1 MWDDTADM
9 PFEQRFI
16 AHRTVPVGPAAL
28 ELEQTPPT
36 LGGTDPL
43 GTACTVWKGG
53 ERLVELLQSR
63 RELVAGK
70 RIVEL
75 GSGTGIAGLACAALG
90 AARVVLTDLPENLA
104 LLRRNA
110 TRNGWVQ
117 SLCGCDVSVAA
128 LDWNTDALPACD
140 LVLGADVCYHQDSVQ
155 ALCSLVDA
163 AIAAGSTALLACE
176 RHEPIAYASLAA
188 ALRRHAVEVLLRDD
202 GGMRRFEVL
211 LVRPSGRE
219 RVAMD
224 SHPLAAPPKT
234 VAVDA
239 SRPDWASHWAHVAAA
254 PDDGRLEAVWA
265 RGDRVESLQLV
276 ADEVAGMAA
285 TAQDFVSAVR
295 TLDTFAA
302 LVLARLREK
311 EKDQRA
317 TPTARDTHG
326 NWMAK
331 VHALRLLAPRFY
343 VESALLGCCEFGDE
357 AVDAVAARLARVA
370 RGFGDASR
378 GAFARCYLSK
388 CALAAGADRGVLAA
402 LRDDVAGGD
411 GPAVAWIL
419 KAAGGGA
426 PV

>member
-43 GTACTVWKGG
+43 GTACTVWRGG
-53 ERLVELLQSR
+53 ERLVEVLQSH

-75 GSGTGIAGLACAALG
+75 GSGTGIAGLACAAHG
-90 AARVVLTDLPENLA
+90 ASQVVLTDLAENLT

-117 SLCGCDVSVAA
+117 SLCGCEVSVEA
-128 LDWNTDALPACD
+128 LDWHTDALPACD
-140 LVLGADVCYHQDSVQ
+140 VLLGADVCYHQDSVQ

-163 AIAAGSTALLACE
+163 AVAAGATVLLACE
-176 RHEPIAYASLAA
+176 RHEPIAYAAYSN
-188 ALRRHAVEVLLRDD
+188 ALRKHAVDVLLRDD
-202 GGMRRFEVL
+202 GGARRFEVL
-211 LVRPSGRE
+211 LVT
-219 RVAMD
+219 A
-224 SHPLAAPPKT
+224 HPLAAAPET

-239 SRPDWASHWAHVAAA
+239 PDWAAHWAHVSAA
-254 PDDGRLEAVWA
+254 PDDGRLAAAWA
-265 RGDRVESLQLV
+265 RGDRVEALQLV
-276 ADEVAGMAA
+276 ADEVAAMSA
-285 TAQDFVSAVR
+285 TAEDFVSAVR
-295 TLDTFAA
+295 TLDTFGA
-302 LVLARLREK
+302 LVLGRLRK
-311 EKDQRA
+311 KAADPHA
-317 TPTARDTHG
+317 TPTASETHG

-331 VHALRLLAPRFY
+331 VHALRLLGPRFY
-343 VESALLGCCEFGDE
+343 AECALLRCCGFGDE
-357 AVDAVAARLARVA
+357 AVDAVALRLARSA

-378 GAFARCYLSK
+378 GAFARCYLTR
-388 CALAAGADRGVLAA
+388 CVLAAGADRGVLAA

-419 KAAGGGA
+419 KASGGGA
-426 PV
+426 SV

>member
-16 AHRTVPVGPAAL
+16 AHRTVPVGPDSPPL
-28 ELEQTPPT
+28 ELEQAPPT

-43 GTACTVWKGG
+43 GTACTVWRGG
-53 ERLVELLQSR
+53 ERLVELLQAR
-63 RELVAGK
+63 RELVDGR

-90 AARVVLTDLPENLA
+90 ASHVVLTDLPENLP

-117 SLCGCDVSVAA
+117 SLCGCEVSVDA
-128 LDWNTDALPACD
+128 LDWNDGALPACD
-140 LVLGADVCYHQDSVQ
+140 VLLGADVCYHQDSVK
-155 ALCSLVDA
+155 ALCALVDA

-176 RHEPIAYASLAA
+176 RHEPVAYASLVN
-188 ALRRHAVEVLLRDD
+188 ALRRHAVDVLLRDD
-202 GGMRRFEVL
+202 GGARRFEVL
-211 LVRPSGRE
+211 LVT
-219 RVAMD
+219 A
-224 SHPLAAPPKT
+224 HPLAAVPEA

-239 SRPDWASHWAHVAAA
+239 PDWSAHWAHVAAA
-254 PDDGRLEAVWA
+254 PDDGRLAAAWA

-276 ADEVAGMAA
+276 ADEVQAMA

-295 TLDTFAA
+295 TLDTFGA

-311 EKDQRA
+311 AADASA
-317 TPTARDTHG
+317 TPSARATHG
-326 NWMAK
+326 NWLAK
-331 VHALRLLAPRFY
+331 VHALRLLVPRFY
-343 VESALLGCCEFGDE
+343 VECALLGCCEFGDE
-357 AVDAVAARLARVA
+357 SADAVAARLARSA

-378 GAFARCYLSK
+378 GAFARCYLAK
-388 CALAAGADRGVLAA
+388 CIVAAGADRGVLTA

-419 KAAGGGA
+419 EAAGGA
-426 PV
+426 PSV

>member
-28 ELEQTPPT
+28 ELEQTAPT
-36 LGGTDPL
+36 LGGADPL
-43 GTACTVWKGG
+43 GTACTVWRGG

-90 AARVVLTDLPENLA
+90 ASRIVLTDLPENLA

-117 SLCGCDVSVAA
+117 SLCGCEVSVEK

-163 AIAAGSTALLACE
+163 AIAAGAAALLACE
-176 RHEPIAYASLAA
+176 RHEPVAYGAMTA
-188 ALRRHAVEVLLRDD
+188 ALRRHAVDVLLRDE
-202 GGMRRFEVL
+202 GGTRRFEVL
-211 LVRPSGRE
+211 LVT
-219 RVAMD
+219 A
-224 SHPLAAPPKT
+224 HPLAAAPEA

-239 SRPDWASHWAHVAAA
+239 PDWSAHWAHVAAA
-254 PDDGRLEAVWA
+254 PDDGRLEAAWA
-265 RGDRVESLQLV
+265 RGDRVKALQLV
-276 ADEVAGMAA
+276 ADEVAAMAT
-285 TAQDFVSAVR
+285 TAQDFVAAVR
-295 TLDTFAA
+295 TLDTFGA

-311 EKDQRA
+311 AADPSA
-317 TPTARDTHG
+317 TPSARATHG
-326 NWMAK
+326 NWLAK
-331 VHALRLLAPRFY
+331 VHALQLLGPRFY

-357 AVDAVAARLARVA
+357 SADAVAARLARVA

-378 GAFARCYLSK
+378 GAFARCYLAKS
-388 CALAAGADRGVLAA
+388 ALAAGADRGVLAA

-419 KAAGGGA
+419 KASGGA
-426 PV
+426 RV

>member
-16 AHRTVPVGPAAL
+16 AHRTVPVGPDAPPL
-28 ELEQTPPT
+28 ELEQAPPA

-75 GSGTGIAGLACAALG
+75 GSGTGVAGLACAALG
-90 AARVVLTDLPENLA
+90 AARVVLTDLPENLP

-117 SLCGCDVSVAA
+117 SLCGCEVSVEA

-140 LVLGADVCYHQDSVQ
+140 LVLGADVCYHQDSIE

-163 AIAAGSTALLACE
+163 AVAAGAAALLACE
-176 RHEPIAYASLAA
+176 RHEPLAYASLVN
-188 ALRRHAVEVLLRDD
+188 ALRRHAVDVLLRDD
-202 GGMRRFEVL
+202 GGARRFEVL
-211 LVRPSGRE
+211 LVT
-219 RVAMD
+219 A
-224 SHPLAAPPKT
+224 HPLAAAPETACHRP
-234 VAVDA
+234 AVDWSA
-239 SRPDWASHWAHVAAA
+239 HWAHVAAA
-254 PDDGRLEAVWA
+254 PDDGRLAAAWA
-265 RGDRVESLQLV
+265 RGDRVEALALV
-276 ADEVAGMAA
+276 ADEVAAMA
-285 TAQDFVSAVR
+285 TAQDFVSAMR
-295 TLDTFAA
+295 TCDAFGA

-311 EKDQRA
+311 AADPSA
-317 TPTARDTHG
+317 TPSARATHG
-326 NWMAK
+326 NWMARI
-331 VHALRLLAPRFY
+331 HALQLLAPRFY
-343 VESALLGCCEFGDE
+343 VESALLRCCEFGDE

-378 GAFARCYLSK
+378 GAFARCYLSR
-388 CALAAGADRGVLAA
+388 CILAAGADRGVLAV

-419 KAAGGGA
+419 KASDGA
-426 PV
+426 RV